1 MAGAHDGRTRHNR
14 ALGGRAGT
22 VVQNREMTPRRSL
35 LSDLVPPIIRAMG
48 GKREFSSAALTLG
61 RAERRVLRPEPFAP
75 PRSLDR
81 RVDVSIR
88 HVGDWPVYTV
98 GPKHAPVRQRALY
111 THGGAWVHE
120 ISPFHWRLIAGLAER
135 TGTEFTVPIYPLVP
149 RGTAGAVV
157 PVIADLAAQL
167 VAEAGEQNVVL
178 LGDSAGGTITL
189 SAAMLLRDRGVPSPR
204 DVVLIAPVIDMS
216 FTDPVIY
223 EIEPRDPWLNV
234 PGPRAVG
241 EKWRG
246 ALPLEHP
253 LVSPGHGALH
263 GIGRITLFSGTRD
276 ITHADARTLVR
287 KARAERHPLD
297 FHQRANM
304 LHVYPLLPI
313 PEGAEARR
321 AIAAVLTGSPVGR
334 GSTPPGIP
342 AARG

>member
-1 MAGAHDGRTRHNR
+1 
-14 ALGGRAGT
+14 
-22 VVQNREMTPRRSL
+22 MTRSL
-35 LSDLVPPIIRAMG
+35 LSALVPPIIRALG

-61 RAERRVLRPEPFAP
+61 RAEAHLLRPEPFAP
-75 PRSLDR
+75 PKSLDR
-81 RVDVSIR
+81 RVRVSVR

-98 GPKHAPVRQRALY
+98 SPLAAPVRQRALY

-120 ISPFHWRLIAGLAER
+120 ISPFHWRLIAGLAAS
-135 TGTEFTVPIYPLVP
+135 TGTQFTVPIYPLVP

-157 PVIADLAAQL
+157 PAIADLAAEL
-167 VAEAGEQNVVL
+167 VAQAGAENVVL

-189 SAAMLLRDRGVPSPR
+189 SAAMLLRDRGVAAPR
-204 DVVLIAPVIDMS
+204 DIVLIAPVIDMS

-234 PGPRAVG
+234 PGPRAVA

-246 ALPLEHP
+246 ALPIEHP
-253 LVSPGHGALH
+253 LVSPLH
-263 GIGRITLFSGTRD
+263 GSLAGLGRIALFSGTRD

-287 KARAERHPLD
+287 KARAEGHPLD

-321 AIAAVLTGSPVGR
+321 AIAAVLDGPPARARATSPGR
-334 GSTPPGIP
+334 P

>member
-1 MAGAHDGRTRHNR
+1 
-14 ALGGRAGT
+14 
-22 VVQNREMTPRRSL
+22 MTPRRSL

-61 RAERRVLRPEPFAP
+61 RAEQHLLRPEPFAP

-81 RVDVSIR
+81 RVDVAIR

-98 GPKHAPVRQRALY
+98 GPKRGPVRRRALY

-157 PVIADLAAQL
+157 PVIADLAERL
-167 VAEAGEQNVVL
+167 VAEAGAQNVVL

-189 SAAMLLRDRGVPSPR
+189 SAAMLLRDRGVDSPR

-223 EIEPRDPWLNV
+223 RIEPRDPWLNV

-246 ALPLEHP
+246 DLPIEHP
-253 LVSPGHGALH
+253 LVSPLHGSLR
-263 GIGRITLFSGTRD
+263 GIGRIALFSGTRD

-287 KARAERHPLD
+287 KARVEGHPLD

-321 AIAAVLTGSPVGR
+321 AIAAILEDSPARRGAATSPGS
-334 GSTPPGIP
+334 P